1 MCKKTLQNIISM
13 YYNNITNDI
22 MLKAIAFRAVEE
34 GIKNNHIK
42 DVIDLCNCDIFSEK
56 FKGYLANN
64 LIKNVGL
71 NEDIFVK
78 LIYNEKIDF
87 NNFDLN
93 ILKRISQKLD
103 VFKNTYKS
111 DVFDNF
117 DMNLKDHILNIS
129 VNEDIDYILNFIHK
143 NENYNSLR
151 SKYLIKIKE
160 QIPLSEYNKL
170 NNLIQDDM
178 LCETKGIPKRII
190 EKREKGAL
198 KHLI

>member
-1 MCKKTLQNIISM
+1 
-13 YYNNITNDI
+13 
-22 MLKAIAFRAVEE
+22 
-34 GIKNNHIK
+34 
-42 DVIDLCNCDIFSEK
+42 
-56 FKGYLANN
+56 
-64 LIKNVGL
+64 VGL
-71 NEDIFVK
+71 NEEIFIK
-78 LIYNEKIDF
+78 LINNEKIDF
-87 NNFDLN
+87 DNFDLD